1 MVEYVRFGLTKLYTM
16 LFKQATLKQIK
27 AGKVKLAFR
36 KWKTPSAKAG
46 GLQKTSIGVLLIE
59 EVKKIPSRSITNE
72 WAVKAGY
79 ENKEALLQELNTRS
93 EGAVYKI
100 KLRLHGEDPRLEL
113 REQLLSAEECIA
125 LQKKLQQLER
135 KTTWVNDTLKVIQQH
150 PHTRAADLAGLLH
163 REKDWLKLHIRK
175 LKNLGLTISF
185 EPGYTLSP
193 RGVSYMKWLGKKT
206 K

>member
-1 MVEYVRFGLTKLYTM
+1 M

-27 AGKVKLAFR
+27 EGKVTLAFR
-36 KWKTPSAKAG
+36 KWKTPAAKTG
-46 GLQKTSIGVLLIE
+46 GLQKTSIGVLLME
-59 EVKKIPSRSITNE
+59 DVKKVSERSITNE
-72 WAVKAGY
+72 WALKAGY
-79 ENKEALLQELNTRS
+79 KNKEALLQELHSRS
-93 EGAVYKI
+93 EGTVYKI

-113 REQLLSAEECIA
+113 REQLLSVEECIA

-135 KTTWVNDTLKVIQQH
+135 KTSWVNETLNAIQQH

-163 REKDWLKLHIRK
+163 REKDWLKLNIRK

-193 RGVSYMKWLGKKT
+193 RGVSYMKWLKK
-206 K
+206 KKQ